1 METVLLIFLID
12 PIAGGAFYP
21 VQQIYQEVTPSQCQM
36 AKEVYKADE
45 NRLTLC
51 LKKGGDFGD
60 LDIDDLIQIAISER
74 ESQTPDDAMP
84 TN

>member
-1 METVLLIFLID
+1 MEKVLLIFLID

-21 VQQIYQEVTPSQCQM
+21 VQQIYQQVTPAQCEM
-36 AKEVYKADE
+36 AKETYKSDE

-51 LKKGGDFGD
+51 LKSGGDFDD
-60 LDIDDLIQIAISER
+60 LDIDDLIQIAMSER
-74 ESQTPDDAMP
+74 GSPKTENPLP